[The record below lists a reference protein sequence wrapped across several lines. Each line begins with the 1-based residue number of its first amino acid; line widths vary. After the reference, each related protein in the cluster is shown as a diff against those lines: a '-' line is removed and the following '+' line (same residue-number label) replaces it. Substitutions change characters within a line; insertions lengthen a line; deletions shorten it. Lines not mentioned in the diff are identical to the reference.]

1 MMESTMM
8 KRCFALVLGA
18 VLCLCGC
25 RGGASHDFEGPVA
38 LFSAGEEGY
47 NSFRIPAIIR
57 TPEGALLA
65 FCEARKN
72 SHKDH
77 GDIDLVLKRSE
88 DGGVSWSELSPI
100 WNDGENCCSSP
111 TPVVLDNGRIL
122 LLCTWKTTAEPF
134 HYFDIHWCQFY
145 SDDDGRTWNGPRPIS
160 EGLVEK
166 DWIMACV
173 GPGHAIQLQRGP
185 HKGRVI
191 ASCYHK
197 WEGEGKLWQG
207 RSFFIYSDDR
217 GESWTRGAF
226 SGPGGNECMS
236 TELSNG
242 DIMLNMR
249 EFKRWADTT
258 RLERRRQVAI
268 STDGGET
275 LSDIVFDP
283 QLPEPVCEGS
293 ILRYRHGHERQD
305 WILYMGPTDEQVRKD
320 LKVKLSKDRGQNWTE
335 IYDAPY
341 KREAYSDMAEL
352 PDGSVALLYEAG
364 DSTSRDCIAFDLL
377 PKKSIR

>member
-1 MMESTMM
+1 M
-8 KRCFALVLGA
+8 KRCLALVLGA

-25 RGGASHDFEGPVA
+25 GGGAPSHFEGPVA
-38 LFSAGEEGY
+38 LFPAGEEGY
-47 NSFRIPAIIR
+47 HSFRIPAIVR
-57 TPEGALLA
+57 TQEGTLLA

-77 GDIDLVLKRSE
+77 GDIDLVVKRSE
-88 DGGVSWSELSPI
+88 DGGVSWSGMSAI

-160 EGLVEK
+160 EGLVEP

-173 GPGHAIQLQRGP
+173 GPGHAIQLQKGA
-185 HKGRVI
+185 HKGRII
-191 ASCYHK
+191 ASCYHQ

-207 RSFFIYSDDR
+207 RSFFIYSDDG

-226 SGPGGNECMS
+226 SGRGGNECMS
-236 TELSNG
+236 AELSNG

-249 EFKRWADTT
+249 EFKRWADTSGVRYM
-258 RLERRRQVAI
+258 RLVSI

-275 LSDIVFDP
+275 LGDIAYDP
-283 QLPEPVCEGS
+283 QLPEAICEGS
-293 ILRYRHGHERQD
+293 IIRYTHRHEKDD
-305 WILYMGPTDEQVRKD
+305 WLLFANPTTPEARTE
-320 LKVKLSKDRGQNWTE
+320 LKVKLSKDRGANWQE
-335 IYDAPY
+335 IYDGPY
-341 KREAYSDMAEL
+341 AKEAYSDMVEL
-352 PDGSVALLYEAG
+352 PDGSVGILYEAG
-364 DSTSRDCIAFDLL
+364 DSTSHDCIAFDLISA
-377 PKKSIR
+377 KEIR